1 VRRERAGE
9 KAPGGYVI
17 RGPVDRLD
25 SNQVCV
31 PEAEHG
37 EAAGFDASQNNRLI
51 KALNKAHHLKLQIAL
66 ICPEPWNG
74 SVEMRRFSS
83 ETRRNG
89 ARLIRRV
96 LWTPVELLHLLP
108 GSGIARS
115 LQWPRWPDRKSQDVH
130 RP

>member
-1 VRRERAGE
+1 
-9 KAPGGYVI
+9 
-17 RGPVDRLD
+17 
-25 SNQVCV
+25 V

-74 SVEMRRFSS
+74 SIEMRRFSS

-96 LWTPVELLHLLP
+96 LHGLQSNCSACFPARELRAVSNGRDGRI
-108 GSGIARS
+108 GSHKMCIDPDAILDIKAS
-115 LQWPRWPDRKSQDVH
+115 LSGELNIG
-130 RP
+130 